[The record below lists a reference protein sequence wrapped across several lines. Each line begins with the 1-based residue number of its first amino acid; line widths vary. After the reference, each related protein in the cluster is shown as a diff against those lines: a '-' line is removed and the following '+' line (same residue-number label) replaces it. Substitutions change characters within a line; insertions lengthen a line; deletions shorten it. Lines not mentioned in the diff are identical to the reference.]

1 MGSMGIP
8 GMWNSMWKEQREE
21 TMRHFQGTVSMA
33 KEWAM
38 RPEASEASEV
48 WITEGPLAMLKDFK
62 LYAKCDG
69 KSVKAV

>member
-1 MGSMGIP
+1 
-8 GMWNSMWKEQREE
+8 
-21 TMRHFQGTVSMA
+21 
-33 KEWAM
+33 M

-48 WITEGPLAMLKDFK
+48 WITKGPPAMLKEFK

>member
-1 MGSMGIP
+1 MGIP
-8 GMWNSMWKEQREE
+8 GIWNSLWHEWREE
-21 TMRHFQGTVSMA
+21 TVWHFQGTVSVA

-48 WITEGPLAMLKDFK
+48 WITKGPPAMLKEFK